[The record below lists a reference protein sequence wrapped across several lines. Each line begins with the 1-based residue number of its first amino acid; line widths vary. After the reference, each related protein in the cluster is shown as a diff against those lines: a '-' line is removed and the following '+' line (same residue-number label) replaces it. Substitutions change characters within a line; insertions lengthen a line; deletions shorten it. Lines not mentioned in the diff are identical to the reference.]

1 MNMANVFANGN
12 EVSAK
17 KDGNKAICAM
27 PDVCLSPPSPPAGPI
42 PIPYPN
48 SSDASRTT
56 DGSKTVKIG
65 GEEVGLKNSSTW
77 KDSNG
82 DEAATKSL
90 GMNVISHNIQGP
102 LKHAAWSMDVKI
114 EGYNAIRHMDM
125 TTQNHMNPG
134 GVVGIDLGKMA
145 PPSGDAEC
153 VELENAARD
162 AAKNDTPS
170 NDLPGNTALV
180 TAKHSG
186 SGKIMKAIAP
196 GDAVKSSAQSGYE
209 QPANKSTVTCT
220 NKPYNPNTQGNK
232 DHAESK
238 ILESLFKGGS
248 PGGAVTM
255 RINWNNNGQHAQ
267 RPCSQCMGTI
277 CETAKACG
285 IQINICVSNFDGSM
299 TKKPA
304 PCKTVNHRDGTQSHK
319 WETNRMFR

>member
-1 MNMANVFANGN
+1 MANVFANGN

-17 KDGNKAICAM
+17 KDGNKAVCAM

-56 DGSKTVKIG
+56 SGSKTVKVG
-65 GEEVGLKNSSTW
+65 GDEVGLKNVSTW

-82 DEAATKSL
+82 DEAATKSF

-134 GVVGIDLGKMA
+134 GVPGIDLGKMA
-145 PPSGDAEC
+145 PPSGDTEC

-162 AAKNDTPS
+162 AAQNDTNS
-170 NDLPGNTALV
+170 NDLPADTALV

-196 GDAVKSSAQSGYE
+196 GDAVKSSVQSAYE
-209 QPANKSTVTCT
+209 QPANKPTVTCT
-220 NKPYNPNTQGNK
+220 NTLYSTNSQGNK
-232 DHAESK
+232 DHAEPK

-248 PGGAVTM
+248 PGGSLTM
-255 RINWNNNGQHAQ
+255 RVNWNNKGRHSQ
-267 RPCSQCMGTI
+267 RPCTQCMGTI
-277 CETAKACG
+277 CETAQACN
-285 IQINICVSNFDGSM
+285 IQISICVSDSDGNM
-299 TKKPA
+299 KKKPA

-319 WETNRMFR
+319 WETKGLFS